1 MLPPDATVLSDGHLK
16 SVCSASVHLVAHC
29 QVDAYTGVRPVID
42 PDVAR
47 SHSNNPLLFASE

>member
-29 QVDAYTGVRPVID
+29 QVDTYTGVRPVID
-42 PDVAR
+42 PR